1 VRVYKEI
8 TRKDQVI
15 ENEICNN
22 CGQSMVVHRDRLG
35 PEIEGLSE
43 VTISGGYFSKHLGD
57 SIEYKFSLCEKCL
70 SESMLEFKI
79 PPEVR
84 SGYNP
89 KATWEDIRALLLEN
103 LDNKLYE

>member
-1 VRVYKEI
+1 MRVYKEI

-57 SIEYKFSLCEKCL
+57 SIEYKFSLCEKL
-70 SESMLEFKI
+70 LVFLDEPVQVLHSAK
-79 PPEVR
+79 
-84 SGYNP
+84 
-89 KATWEDIRALLLEN
+89 LLLKAFLCPFLFSGN
-103 LDNKLYE
+103 R